1 MQAKSLNSYYKPY
14 WTSYLVGALFLT
26 LANVFLIWIPRYI
39 REMMDEI
46 GALQQMQDGIPSNM
60 IDVLFNSEAG
70 QILATNAGLLL
81 GSVILYGFFLFATRQ
96 TIIISSRKIEFD
108 MRTHFVEK
116 LVRLSQDYF
125 TRTPSG
131 DTYVRATEDISRV
144 RDYYGPVFMYTV
156 NTITRA
162 TFVITMMISVNP
174 TLTRWSLIPLPIMAI
189 CVYWISRYIHKYQ
202 TAIQEQYSVLAGRAQ
217 EAFSSIRLIKAFQRE
232 DYEMGKFTA
241 SSEDY
246 RKRKLSLDL
255 VESIFHPSINFL
267 IGLAVMI
274 VVWKGGQMA
283 MNGMV
288 TVGNIA
294 EFVIYVAYLTW
305 PVASLGYTLNL
316 YQKSMASWE
325 RLKQFMSEPEE
336 TDPVMDVADLEPT
349 IPPTLS
355 VALKNVTFSYPTSET
370 PALES
375 ISLTIPAGS
384 KCAIVGRTGSGKS
397 TVAQL
402 IPGIF
407 TPTSGTILVNDT
419 PIEELNVHQLRR
431 WIGYVPQES
440 FLFSNTIGENIGFG
454 VSSPSLASIER
465 AADQAEVLE
474 NIQAFDKQFDT
485 MVGERGIT
493 LSGGQKQR
501 AAIARAL
508 IKDPPMIILDDSLSA
523 VDTKTEHQILHTLQ
537 SELQDKTVLTIS
549 HRISS
554 VQNADRIYVLDKGRL
569 VEEGTHQELLNQ
581 KGVYHRMSE
590 AQKLEEDLV
599 EIS

>member
-1 MQAKSLNSYYKPY
+1 
-14 WTSYLVGALFLT
+14 
-26 LANVFLIWIPRYI
+26 
-39 REMMDEI
+39 MMDEI
-46 GALQQMQDGIPSNM
+46 GALQQMQGDLPTNM
-60 IDVLFNSEAG
+60 MDVLFNSEAG
-70 QILATNAGLLL
+70 RILATNASFLL
-81 GSVILYGFFLFATRQ
+81 GSVMLYGFFLFATRQ

-108 MRTHFVEK
+108 MRAHFVQK

-125 TRTPSG
+125 TKTPSG

-144 RDYYGPVFMYTV
+144 RDYYGPVFMYTI
-156 NTITRA
+156 NTLTRA

-174 TLTRWSLIPLPIMAI
+174 TLTQWSLIPLPIMAV

-232 DYEMGKFTA
+232 EYEASKFTA

-267 IGLAVMI
+267 IGLAVMF

-283 MNGMV
+283 MEGVV

-325 RLKQFMSEPEE
+325 RLQQFMAEPEE
-336 TDPVMDVADLEPT
+336 LDPVMDIADLEPT
-349 IPPTLS
+349 IPPSLS
-355 VALKNVTFSYPTSET
+355 VRFDNVSFKYPNTDQVV
-370 PALES
+370 LEG
-375 ISLTIPAGS
+375 ITLEIPAES

-397 TVAQL
+397 TLAQL

-407 TPTSGTILVNDT
+407 DPSSGSIHINGT
-419 PIEELNVHQLRR
+419 PIKELNVHQLRR
-431 WIGYVPQES
+431 WVGYVPQES
-440 FLFSNTIGENIGFG
+440 FLFSTTIGENIGFG
-454 VSSPSLASIER
+454 VSSPTLSSIEQ

-474 NIQAFDKQFDT
+474 NIQSFDKQFDT

-501 AAIARAL
+501 TAIARAL
-508 IKDPPMIILDDSLSA
+508 IKNPPMIILDDSLSA

-537 SELQDKTVLTIS
+537 TELQNKTVLTIS

-554 VQNADRIYVLDKGRL
+554 VQHSDRIYVLDKGRL
-569 VEEGTHQELLNQ
+569 VEEGTHQELLDQ
-581 KGVYHRMSE
+581 KGVYYKMSE

-599 EIS
+599 ELS